1 MFFISISTIS
11 ILNAKAGV
19 NIRKQTQYRTLG
31 YSVVEFRVVVVVV
44 VIVEAC

>member
-1 MFFISISTIS
+1 M
-11 ILNAKAGV
+11 